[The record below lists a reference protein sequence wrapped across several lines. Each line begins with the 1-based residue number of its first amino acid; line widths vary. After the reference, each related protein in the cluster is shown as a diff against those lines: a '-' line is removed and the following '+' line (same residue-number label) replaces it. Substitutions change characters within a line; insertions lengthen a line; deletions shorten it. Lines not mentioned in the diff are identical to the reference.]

1 MHITDF
7 LYCTPVASVSVI
19 NVVLSGYRFV
29 PLFLHV
35 TTPLTKSITKLS
47 IMMIEIQA
55 EKVLVLMGGG
65 VFNLIDF
72 IQKTSDVTYTY
83 IRQQ

>member
-1 MHITDF
+1 
-7 LYCTPVASVSVI
+7 
-19 NVVLSGYRFV
+19 
-29 PLFLHV
+29 
-35 TTPLTKSITKLS
+35 
-47 IMMIEIQA
+47 MMIEIQA